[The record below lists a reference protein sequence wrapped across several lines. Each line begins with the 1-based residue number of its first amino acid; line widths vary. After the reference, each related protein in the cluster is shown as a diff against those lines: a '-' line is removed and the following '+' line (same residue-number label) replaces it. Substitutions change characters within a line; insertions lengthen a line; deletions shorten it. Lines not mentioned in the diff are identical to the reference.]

1 MGKKVS
7 CRFKKN
13 VNKTSL
19 ISTAVLDREIGD
31 TYADFVHNLP
41 IITAV
46 MHNHCDGQKSRHMAK
61 IKVSKINM
69 IFLQP

>member
-1 MGKKVS
+1 MP
-7 CRFKKN
+7 
-13 VNKTSL
+13 T
-19 ISTAVLDREIGD
+19 VLDREIGD

-46 MHNHCDGQKSRHMAK
+46 MHNHCDGQKSRHILAK
-61 IKVSKINM
+61 IKVFKINM